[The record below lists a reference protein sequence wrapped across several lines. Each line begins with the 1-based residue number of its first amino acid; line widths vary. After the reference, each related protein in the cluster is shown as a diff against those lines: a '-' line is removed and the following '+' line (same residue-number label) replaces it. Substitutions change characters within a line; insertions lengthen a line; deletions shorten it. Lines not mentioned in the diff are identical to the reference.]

1 VSTAKGQPWV
11 ARLPVRF
18 QDVDGAGIVFYP
30 RFFSYFHAAFEDF
43 FGAETGTP
51 YHVWIGERRI
61 GWPTVHIDADFRS
74 PLEYG
79 MQVEIALSFAQLGRS
94 SFRCHYDARTDAGQV
109 ACACDITVVTVNLD
123 RMESIEI
130 PPELRPVLE
139 RHAG

>member
-1 VSTAKGQPWV
+1 MSGGPAWI
-11 ARLPVRF
+11 ARIPVRF

-79 MQVEIALSFAQLGRS
+79 MQVEIALSFTKLGRS
-94 SFRCHYDARTDAGQV
+94 SFTCHYEALGAAGKV
-109 ACACDITVVTVNLD
+109 ACSCDITVVTVDLD
-123 RMESIEI
+123 RMSPIDI
-130 PPELRPVLE
+130 PSELRPALE
-139 RHAG
+139 KHRS

>member
-1 VSTAKGQPWV
+1 VTWI

-51 YHVWIGERRI
+51 YHVWIGERRT
-61 GWPTVHIDADFRS
+61 GWPTVHIDAEFQR

-79 MQVEIALSFAQLGRS
+79 MLVEIALSFEKLGRS
-94 SFRCHYDARTDAGQV
+94 SFTCRYEARGHDGRV
-109 ACACDITVVTVNLD
+109 ACACAITVVTVNLD
-123 RMESIEI
+123 RMESIPI
-130 PPELRPVLE
+130 PDDLRPALE
-139 RHAG
+139 RHLAG